1 MNFGKDFDRNKLFVH
16 VDMAQMIY
24 IMTRVILYRLLNASN
39 RDFGN
44 ERCIEIPMICIRLA
58 FESIAVGVDFLRNE
72 FEDIKNCSAFARVFE
87 VRKAVEFSSNS
98 KLRGFVFGWTLHE
111 RKYK

>member
-1 MNFGKDFDRNKLFVH
+1 MNFEKDFDRNKLFIH
-16 VDMAQMIY
+16 VDMTQMIY
-24 IMTRVILYRLLNASN
+24 IMIRMILYRLLNASN
-39 RDFGN
+39 RDFDN
-44 ERCIEIPMICIRLA
+44 EKCIKISIICIQLV
-58 FESIAVGVDFLRNE
+58 FESIAIEVDFLRNK